1 METFVQTIFGS
12 VIIIAIS
19 ILVAGGSLALLQRL
33 WPAAQRGAHND
44 VVGPSVGVIGTTYAV
59 FIAFMLSG
67 VWNDFQSA
75 QVNAEQE
82 SNCLVNVCRLADRL
96 PADNARQ
103 MQELTRQYATAMI
116 KEEWPA
122 MERESSSEAGH
133 VLIKQMWKTL
143 LSVQGQ
149 DAAQQIVIDH
159 SFSELTGMT
168 QHRRVR
174 LLQSRKHLPPILW
187 AVLIVGGIVT
197 VASTCLFGV
206 QNFYLH
212 LSQVF
217 AIAFLVSLMLVAI
230 ADIDRPFQGTV
241 RVPPDGFHYAL
252 DTMNRWQL
260 LPR

>member
-1 METFVQTIFGS
+1 MESFAQTIFGS
-12 VIIIAIS
+12 IFIIAVS
-19 ILVAGGSLALLQRL
+19 VLLAGGALALLQRL
-33 WPAAQRGAHND
+33 WPAAKRSIHND

-67 VWNDFQSA
+67 SWNDFQSA

-82 SNCLVNVCRLADRL
+82 SNCLVNVFRLADRL
-96 PADNARQ
+96 PADSARQ
-103 MQELTRQYATAMI
+103 MQALTHRYATAMI
-116 KEEWPA
+116 DQEWPA
-122 MERESSSEAGH
+122 MEHESSSESGH
-133 VLIKQMWKTL
+133 ALIKQMWKTL

-149 DAAQQIVIDH
+149 DAAQQNVIDH
-159 SFSELTGMT
+159 SFSELTNMT
-168 QHRRVR
+168 EHRRIR
-174 LLQSRKHLPPILW
+174 LLQSRKQLPPILW

-206 QNFYLH
+206 QSFSLH

-217 AIAFLVSLMLVAI
+217 IIAFLISLMLVAI

-252 DTMNRWQL
+252 DAMERWQS
-260 LPR
+260 PTP